1 MVFTALSG
9 DFTTYYLTYFTT
21 RVLTAVAFLF
31 LCRSFTLSLF
41 LPELVLAATTAVAD
55 LKRR

>member
-21 RVLTAVAFLF
+21 RTPTVVTSPFLR
-31 LCRSFTLSLF
+31 RSFTFSLSP
-41 LPELVLAATTAVAD
+41 PELVAAATTAVAD